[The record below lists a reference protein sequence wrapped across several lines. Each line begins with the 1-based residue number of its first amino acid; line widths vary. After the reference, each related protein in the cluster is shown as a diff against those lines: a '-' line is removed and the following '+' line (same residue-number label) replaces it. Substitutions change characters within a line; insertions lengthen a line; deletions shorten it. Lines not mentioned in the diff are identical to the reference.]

1 MDFEFKGF
9 KVRGFELEDGIW
21 FSGNDVAKALG
32 YAIPRKAISD
42 HTFESDRKRLFY
54 KACSKTEQA
63 NECSVL
69 WSGNDFS
76 DKTLINESGLYCMIF
91 GSKLETAEEFKIWVT
106 GTVLPS
112 IRQHGGYIL
121 DQEYLS
127 AEDTKALYE
136 EIELLNM
143 RAKALK
149 EKNAALQKRR
159 HELIAEVKKTKVKGK
174 KQKKEIKALNECIE
188 IWENMYDS
196 LQDEYDRIKTKVRA
210 VSTDVKTQVESIQ
223 SARSYKVDRNGFVIF
238 E

>member
-1 MDFEFKGF
+1 MEFEFKGF
-9 KVRGFELEDGIW
+9 KVKGFKLEDGIW
-21 FSGNDVAKALG
+21 FLAKDVAQILG
-32 YAIPRKAISD
+32 YKNEYDAIST
-42 HTFESDRKRLFY
+42 HTSISDRKVLSLR
-54 KACSKTEQA
+54 ASRESREA
-63 NECSVL
+63 DECSVL

-76 DKTLINESGLYCMIF
+76 NKTLVNESGLYCMIF
-91 GSKLETAEEFKIWVT
+91 GSKLKTAEEFKLWVT
-106 GTVLPS
+106 RTVLPA
-112 IRQHGGYIL
+112 IRQHGGYVL

-127 AEDTKALYE
+127 EEDAKALYE

-159 HELIAEVKKTKVKGK
+159 HELIAEVKETKTKGK

-223 SARSYKVDRNGFVIF
+223 PARSYKVDRNGFVIF